1 MCYTQQMRRERVF
14 FDQGVIRAEL
24 DDLPAKDASK
34 LTSLMEHY
42 RTAGSDNPSPV
53 MIDDY
58 GGGIKR
64 LRHIKPAYQ
73 GRLLFFTMDRT
84 AAFERLVALTIYKK
98 QSQDVPRN
106 VLERAKSRKA
116 QFERKGN

>member
-1 MCYTQQMRRERVF
+1 MRREWVF

-42 RTAGSDNPSPV
+42 RTVGQGNPSPV

-58 GGGIKR
+58 GNGLYR
-64 LRHIKPAYQ
+64 LRHIKSAYQ
-73 GRLLFFTMDRT
+73 GRLIFFAVDR
-84 AAFERLVALTIYKK
+84 AAGFERLVVLTVYKK
-98 QSQDVPRN
+98 QSQGVPQN
-106 VLERAKSRKA
+106 VLDRARSRRT
-116 QFERKGN
+116 QFEAKEK